1 MHHRNEPSGTR
12 GRLRTAALLPAVV
25 VAWMTLG
32 TGAAMAAPGG
42 HAAVTAAATAMPTDA
57 GQANGKA
64 NGQTNGKANGQDNGK
79 ANRKADATTSSGTAS
94 GGSSDHSSGNAGTSG
109 APSQPQPVS
118 NADQNSG
125 GANGKCPG
133 GPYCS
138 TRDGSPSGNGN
149 GGGKATGKPC
159 AGCVG
164 KADNKNPK
172 GQYPNG
178 SDHNAGYECDRNHGV
193 GRTNPAHTG
202 CTSTTPEC
210 DETTEDCGGSGGC
223 DTATED
229 CGGGDCDTATED
241 CGGGDCDT
249 ATEDCGGGDCDT
261 ATEDCGGGDCD
272 TATEDCGGGDCDTAT
287 EDCGGG
293 DCETATEDCGGGD
306 CDTATE
312 DCGGGD
318 CDTAT
323 EDCGGGDCDTATEDC
338 GNPPPACTPTEAN
351 NFCSDVE
358 SEHHTRKPPTDVP
371 PTTVLG
377 EKVTR
382 TPSVLPFT
390 GATGI

>member
-109 APSQPQPVS
+109 DPSQPQPVS

-178 SDHNAGYECDRNHGV
+178 SDHNAGYECDRNHGI

-202 CTSTTPEC
+202 CKTPSTTQ
-210 DETTEDCGGSGGC
+210 
-223 DTATED
+223 
-229 CGGGDCDTATED
+229 
-241 CGGGDCDT
+241 
-249 ATEDCGGGDCDT
+249 
-261 ATEDCGGGDCD
+261 
-272 TATEDCGGGDCDTAT
+272 
-287 EDCGGG
+287 
-293 DCETATEDCGGGD
+293 
-306 CDTATE
+306 
-312 DCGGGD
+312 
-318 CDTAT
+318 
-323 EDCGGGDCDTATEDC
+323 
-338 GNPPPACTPTEAN
+338 NPPPTCPNGQPIPPNGKCETTTGEKCPNGQPIPPNGKCETTTGETCPNGQPIPSSGNCGNNSETPNTPGTPAQA
-351 NFCSDVE
+351 
-358 SEHHTRKPPTDVP
+358 
-371 PTTVLG
+371 VLG
-377 EKVTR
+377 TR
-382 TPSVLPFT
+382 QSSPE
-390 GATGI
+390 ATTAP

>member
-1 MHHRNEPSGTR
+1 MHHRNQPSGTR

-42 HAAVTAAATAMPTDA
+42 HGAATAAATATTTAAATATTTDA
-57 GQANGKA
+57 GQTNGKANGKADGQANGKA
-64 NGQTNGKANGQDNGK
+64 NGQNNGKANG
-79 ANRKADATTSSGTAS
+79 KADATTSSGTAS

-109 APSQPQPVS
+109 DPSQPQPVS
-118 NADQNSG
+118 KADQNSG

-193 GRTNPAHTG
+193 GRSNPAHTG
-202 CTSTTPEC
+202 CTSTPGCPEGQVM
-210 DETTEDCGGSGGC
+210 DEN
-223 DTATED
+223 
-229 CGGGDCDTATED
+229 GDCTTPGCPEGQVMDEN
-241 CGGGDCDT
+241 GDCTTPGCPEGQVMD
-249 ATEDCGGGDCDT
+249 ENGDCT
-261 ATEDCGGGDCD
+261 TPDCPEGELMDENGDCTSPGCPEGTVMD
-272 TATEDCGGGDCDTAT
+272 ESGDCTPT
-287 EDCGGG
+287 PDCV
-293 DCETATEDCGGGD
+293 
-306 CDTATE
+306 
-312 DCGGGD
+312 
-318 CDTAT
+318 
-323 EDCGGGDCDTATEDC
+323 
-338 GNPPPACTPTEAN
+338 PTEAN
-351 NFCSDVE
+351 NFCSTVE
-358 SEHHTRKPPTDVP
+358 GNHHTRKPPTNKP

-390 GATGI
+390 GATGIGALIGTAALALTVGGALMIASRRRRGHIG

>member
-109 APSQPQPVS
+109 DPSQPQPVS

-193 GRTNPAHTG
+193 GRSNPAHTG
-202 CTSTTPEC
+202 CTSTPGCPEGQVM
-210 DETTEDCGGSGGC
+210 DEN
-223 DTATED
+223 
-229 CGGGDCDTATED
+229 GDCTTPGCPEGQVMDEN
-241 CGGGDCDT
+241 GDCTSPGCPEGQVMDENGECT
-249 ATEDCGGGDCDT
+249 SPGCPEGQVMDENGECTSPGCPEGQVMDENGECTPTPDCV
-261 ATEDCGGGDCD
+261 
-272 TATEDCGGGDCDTAT
+272 
-287 EDCGGG
+287 
-293 DCETATEDCGGGD
+293 
-306 CDTATE
+306 
-312 DCGGGD
+312 
-318 CDTAT
+318 
-323 EDCGGGDCDTATEDC
+323 
-338 GNPPPACTPTEAN
+338 PTEAN
-351 NFCSDVE
+351 NFCSTVE
-358 SEHHTRKPPTDVP
+358 GNHHTRKPPANKP

-390 GATGI
+390 GATGIGALIGTAALALTVGGALMIASRRRRGHIG

>member
-42 HAAVTAAATAMPTDA
+42 HAAVTAAATATPTDA

-64 NGQTNGKANGQDNGK
+64 NGKADGQTNGK

-109 APSQPQPVS
+109 DPSQPQPVS

-193 GRTNPAHTG
+193 GRSNPAHTG
-202 CTSTTPEC
+202 CTSTPGCPEGQVM
-210 DETTEDCGGSGGC
+210 DEN
-223 DTATED
+223 
-229 CGGGDCDTATED
+229 GDCTSPGCPEGQVMDENGECTPTPD
-241 CGGGDCDT
+241 CV
-249 ATEDCGGGDCDT
+249 
-261 ATEDCGGGDCD
+261 
-272 TATEDCGGGDCDTAT
+272 
-287 EDCGGG
+287 
-293 DCETATEDCGGGD
+293 
-306 CDTATE
+306 
-312 DCGGGD
+312 
-318 CDTAT
+318 
-323 EDCGGGDCDTATEDC
+323 
-338 GNPPPACTPTEAN
+338 PTEAN
-351 NFCSDVE
+351 NFCSTVE
-358 SEHHTRKPPTDVP
+358 GNHHTRKPPTNKP

-390 GATGI
+390 GATGIGALIGTAALALTVGGALMIASRRRRGHIG